1 VNMLGLNKVFVMGN
15 LTRDPELR
23 YTPNGQGV
31 ANFGVATNRRWTTP
45 EGEKRD
51 EVEFHNIVVW
61 GRQAEVIN
69 QYLKKGN
76 PIFIEGRLKTQ
87 NWEGQDGVRR
97 NRTEVVVESFQFIG
111 SGGGNRNQDQSS
123 DDQGYSQQSG
133 QDRPFSNNQNSMPS
147 APADTASQ
155 VPNAP
160 STDAKQNDSSD
171 TTAPK
176 LDEDINIEDIPF

>member
-1 VNMLGLNKVFVMGN
+1 MLGLNKVFVMGN

-97 NRTEVVVESFQFIG
+97 NRTEIVVESFQFIG
-111 SGGGNRNQDQSS
+111 SGGGGDRNQDQSS
-123 DDQGYSQQSG
+123 SDQGYAQQSG
-133 QDRPFSNNQNSMPS
+133 KDNSFNNDQNSMPS
-147 APADTASQ
+147 APAETANQ
-155 VPNAP
+155 NKATTPAEPN
-160 STDAKQNDSSD
+160 DASNND
-171 TTAPK
+171 AAK
-176 LDEDINIEDIPF
+176 LDEEINIEDIPF

>member
-1 VNMLGLNKVFVMGN
+1 MLGLNKVFVMGN

-23 YTPNGQGV
+23 QTPNGQAV

-45 EGEKRD
+45 EGDKRD

-87 NWEGQDGVRR
+87 NWEGQDGVKRS
-97 NRTEVVVESFQFIG
+97 RTEVVVESFQFIG
-111 SGGGNRNQDQSS
+111 SGGNRGGADQNNE
-123 DDQGYSQQSG
+123 QSFGG
-133 QDRPFSNNQNSMPS
+133 QEQNASAFNNNQNSLPTS
-147 APADTASQ
+147 PADTAGQNTFGRPGDS
-155 VPNAP
+155 VTAP
-160 STDAKQNDSSD
+160 D
-171 TTAPK
+171 TTTPK
-176 LDEDINIEDIPF
+176 LDEEINIEDIPF